1 MIERSRLLVW
11 ALLPLCGCS
20 LLSVDTPMRLIEL
33 TRTIGTAAVQR
44 SPTSAKDIIHHGD
57 GIAQNVCIL
66 LNPRLQL
73 PDLLPAIQKKLKD
86 HQVNSRVFEL
96 QTPRSDCDAWLK
108 YAGAALWD
116 TPLFSDTLQ
125 PYLDSLHLSLERPD
139 GRFMSRASF
148 EMRPYMSAAR
158 WVSTERKIEP
168 VIKSLLTGF
177 SS

>member
-1 MIERSRLLVW
+1 MTSRTLALCLAAGLL
-11 ALLPLCGCS
+11 AGCS
-20 LLSVDTPMRLIEL
+20 SLSVDAPIKLIEL
-33 TRTIGTAAVQR
+33 TKTLSTAAVQR

-57 GIAQNVCIL
+57 GIAQRVCIL
-66 LNPRLQL
+66 LNPHLQL
-73 PDLLPAIQKKLKD
+73 PDLLPALQKKLRE
-86 HQVNSRVFEL
+86 HQVSSRVFDV

-108 YAGAALWD
+108 YAGVAQWG

-125 PYLDSLHLSLERPD
+125 PYLDSLHISLEKPD

-148 EMRPYMSAAR
+148 EMHPYMSAAK
-158 WVSTERKIEP
+158 WASTERKIEP